1 MMAIVAIQRQATRR
15 HIVDTYDVNTPPHIP
30 GQIFDIYRAI
40 PARCTTW
47 RLRVFSRLWNKN
59 RNAWGKTTAHGALF
73 RAYELK

>member
-1 MMAIVAIQRQATRR
+1 MMAAVNIQRQAQCSHTL
-15 HIVDTYDVNTPPHIP
+15 DTHDGERTPHTP